1 MVLRITGLASSTF
14 YDRKKREG
22 LAGQRLPGTPRG
34 RPYPGY
40 SWTADGQKVC
50 DEQIKEWLME
60 LSEGEEHTYGYKLW
74 TQCLRDERGLILDKK
89 KVCRL
94 CKELGI
100 LKKQRKKRSKH
111 PRRLPRNWLVTR
123 PNQLWQMDIK
133 YGYVAGKD
141 RFFFVLSIIDVF
153 DRVIVDY
160 HRGAVCDTR
169 DACETLLRAIGKRV
183 GPSEAMPTIRTDN
196 GPQFVSELF
205 GDLCERLGIEH
216 ERIPPHTPNMNAYI
230 ESFHS
235 LLERELLAIT
245 EFATFAEAY
254 EAVDRYMDFYNHP
267 RMHGSLRRMSPV
279 RFSEWAMQLPD
290 QRTMRTADFRV
301 GTPDLRGLTASI
313 FIGRV

>member
-1 MVLRITGLASSTF
+1 MRLTGLASSTY
-14 YDRKKREG
+14 YDRKRRESQPDRRPSG
-22 LAGQRLPGTPRG
+22 HRRG

-40 SWTADGQKVC
+40 SLTVDGRKVC

-60 LSEGEEHTYGYKLW
+60 LAEGEKHVYGYKRLAE
-74 TQCLRDERGLILDKK
+74 CLRDEMGLMLNKK
-89 KVCRL
+89 KVYRL
-94 CKELGI
+94 CKELGL
-100 LKKQRKKRSKH
+100 LKTQRKKRRKH
-111 PRRLPRNWLVTR
+111 PRRLPGNRVVTG
-123 PNQLWQMDIK
+123 PNQLWQMDVK

-141 RFFFVLSIIDVF
+141 RFFFILSIIDVF

-183 GPSEAMPTIRTDN
+183 GPGEAMPAIRTDN

-205 GDLCERLGIEH
+205 GDLCERLGLEH

-245 EFATFAEAY
+245 EFAAFAEAY
-254 EAVDRYMDFYNHP
+254 EAVDRYMDFYNNR

-279 RFSEWAMQLPD
+279 RFSEWAMQLSD
-290 QRTMRTADFRV
+290 RSSFHIA
-301 GTPDLRGLTASI
+301 L
-313 FIGRV
+313 